1 MEERPLKAS
10 SKSSQRSGSDK
21 LSPHPDIRNMWT
33 MASLSETQTNVPL
46 SQVCNKYYEEVTVPG
61 DKTRRRATWK
71 GRWKDDGESLSLRDK
86 VSFKTENLELSSSSS
101 QQNHVDENT
110 NSELESSSS
119 VSAISISKYMPH
131 RAYWA
136 EQQNRLPLP
145 LMELMENEALEI
157 LTKALK
163 SYRSLIGR
171 DHFMTKELQRYVEG
185 LRRRRNKR
193 LYCTFQ

>member
-10 SKSSQRSGSDK
+10 SKSSQRRGSDK

-33 MASLSETQTNVPL
+33 MASLSETQMNVPL

-61 DKTRRRATWK
+61 DKTRRRATLK

-86 VSFKTENLELSSSSS
+86 VSFKTENLELT
-101 QQNHVDENT
+101 HGA
-110 NSELESSSS
+110 ESSSS

-163 SYRSLIGR
+163 SYRSVIGR